1 MKNYAKKRA
10 MKKDLFKIRVALPSD
25 AFEIVQMI
33 KELAD
38 FEKIE
43 ALVTEKNLKEALFH
57 DPKGPQALI
66 AEENKTAIGYL
77 IFFQSFSCS
86 LGKRGI
92 YIEDIYIKEPY
103 RKKGYGT
110 LFFKEVAKIAKARKC
125 GRLDWSVFN
134 WNEKAIRFYQKIGGV
149 PMNEW
154 TVYRLNEKAL
164 DNFLEKEIF

>member
-1 MKNYAKKRA
+1 
-10 MKKDLFKIRVALPSD
+10 MKKDLFKIRAAIPADVPMIL
-25 AFEIVQMI
+25 QMI

-43 ALVTEKNLKEALFH
+43 ALATEKNLQEVLFH
-57 DPKGPQALI
+57 DPKGPEVLI
-66 AEENKTAIGYL
+66 AEEDNISIGYL
-77 IFFQSFSCS
+77 IFFQSYSAS

-92 YIEDIYIKEPY
+92 YIEDVYIKEPY

-134 WNEKAIRFYQKIGGV
+134 WNEKAIRFYQKIGGI
-149 PMNEW
+149 PMNDW
-154 TVYRLNEKAL
+154 TVYRLTEKAL
-164 DNFLEKEIF
+164 DNFIEQQ

>member
-1 MKNYAKKRA
+1 
-10 MKKDLFKIRVALPSD
+10 MKKSRLFKIRVAIPADVPVIL
-25 AFEIVQMI
+25 QMI

-43 ALVTEKNLKEALFH
+43 VTATEKNLQEVLFH
-57 DPKGPQALI
+57 DPKGPEALI
-66 AEENKTAIGYL
+66 AEEDHISIGYL
-77 IFFQSFSCS
+77 IFYQTFSGS

-92 YIEDIYIKEPY
+92 FIEDVYIKEPY

-134 WNEKAIRFYQKIGGV
+134 WNENAIRFYQKIGGI
-149 PMNEW
+149 PMNNDW
-154 TVYRLNEKAL
+154 TVYRLTEKAL
-164 DNFLEKEIF
+164 DIFVSQTEAP